1 MLENFAVFIDYF
13 NDVLVS
19 SDVVAPVAIAILV
32 GAMVIFAWRSTEG
45 NFFNNIKILK
55 NTCEFSNT
63 KIKTLKGIF
72 QIKTIFKLIPLMK

>member
-13 NDVLVS
+13 NDVLVN

-45 NFFNNIKILK
+45 NFFYQYINLKEYFRILK
-55 NTCEFSNT
+55 
-63 KIKTLKGIF
+63 
-72 QIKTIFKLIPLMK
+72 